1 MDYFNPLP
9 SHEGRRSFKS
19 TLQGYIHFNPLPSH
33 EGRPETLLARMRA
46 ILISI
51 HSPRMR
57 GDLDVIPTKRRGG
70 ISIHSP
76 RMRGDGRR
84 ATLRHGQGVISI
96 HSPRMRGDARTAEVH
111 PRERISIHSP
121 RMRGDLRTVLNDR
134 IEHISIHSPRMRGD
148 GSAGAQRGS
157 ARHFNPLP
165 SHEGRLS
172 LSVLSFVW

>member
-96 HSPRMRGDARTAEVH
+96 HSPRMRGDRSWRARL
-111 PRERISIHSP
+111 S
-121 RMRGDLRTVLNDR
+121 
-134 IEHISIHSPRMRGD
+134 
-148 GSAGAQRGS
+148 SAT
-157 ARHFNPLP
+157 HFNPLP
-165 SHEGRLS
+165 SHEGRLDAQRRS
-172 LSVLSFVW
+172 KECLNFNPLPSHEGRRSNG